1 VASDTTQLQV
11 QEPEPEPEPEPE
23 APGEQGDTSD
33 ETPAAP
39 LSAAAAAVAAA
50 AALAAKHVEGSDV
63 ELAKVWVEIAGGAG
77 TLTASELRTVF
88 QKLGREMSDDVS
100 SRSTQPPN
108 QCCSFCA
115 AKEGPIRQSSFLGS
129 IHMQLNSNRTARL
142 VSCPSYPGLSS
153 AVTHAPTRMYCAF
166 AINR

>member
-1 VASDTTQLQV
+1 MASDTTQLQV

-100 SRSTQPPN
+100 SRSAQPPSHPTSTVPSTLPRKARSGSLRSLVVYT
-108 QCCSFCA
+108 CSSIA
-115 AKEGPIRQSSFLGS
+115 TEPRGS
-129 IHMQLNSNRTARL
+129 CHVHLIPDCPQLL
-142 VSCPSYPGLSS
+142 H
-153 AVTHAPTRMYCAF
+153 THTYVLCVCH
-166 AINR
+166 